1 LRTFSFFWV
10 FLEYFYKS
18 PQNGILCSPPEKL
31 KVPFWNPFERIY
43 FFFDSYNP
51 FKKENDVFF
60 EDGLKGIIL
69 GLLRTFSFFWVFL
82 EYFYK
87 SPQNGILCSPPE
99 KLKGPFLKSF
109 LKNIF
114 LF

>member
-1 LRTFSFFWV
+1 LILIIHSKKENDVFFEDGLKGIILGLLRTFSFFWV

-60 EDGLKGIIL
+60 EDGLKEIIFGI
-69 GLLRTFSFFWVFL
+69 LRTFLFFWGTFR
-82 EYFYK
+82 
-87 SPQNGILCSPPE
+87 
-99 KLKGPFLKSF
+99 
-109 LKNIF
+109 IF
-114 LF
+114 L